1 MVRDSRRSPM
11 ALFFDTQ
18 WFDERLAAAG
28 LTRARLAQAL
38 SLTQSQIAEIWKDQR
53 ELSAREVATIASL
66 LGATPQDVAHHA
78 GISTPVPQAT
88 SLAEIAERLTR
99 VERTL
104 AELKALVIDLRR
116 EKP

>member
-1 MVRDSRRSPM
+1 M

-18 WFDERLAAAG
+18 WFDEKLADAG

-38 SLTQSQIAEIWKDQR
+38 SLSEQQIAEIWKDQR
-53 ELSAREVATIASL
+53 ELSAREVATISSL
-66 LGATPQDVAHHA
+66 LGATAADIAHHA
-78 GISTPVPQAT
+78 GVSTPVPQAT
-88 SLAEIAERLTR
+88 SLTEIAERLAR

-104 AELKALVIDLRR
+104 AELKALVIGLRQ

>member
-1 MVRDSRRSPM
+1 M

-18 WFDERLAAAG
+18 WFDAKLAAAG

-38 SLTQSQIAEIWKDQR
+38 SLSERQVAEIWKDQR

-66 LGATPQDVAHHA
+66 IAATSEDVGRHA
-78 GISTPVPQAT
+78 GVSTPVPQAT